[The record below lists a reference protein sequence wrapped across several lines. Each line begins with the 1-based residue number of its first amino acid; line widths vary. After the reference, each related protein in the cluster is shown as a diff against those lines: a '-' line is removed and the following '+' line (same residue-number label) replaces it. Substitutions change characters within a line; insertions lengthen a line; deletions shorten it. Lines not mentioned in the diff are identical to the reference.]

1 MLRSVV
7 LFTVSV
13 ESQFWATH
21 GLTLPD
27 GSKEPPH
34 GHNWN
39 VTAEISSETPNSM
52 GIIIDFRNLKQLMG
66 EIVADFRN
74 VPLEELSY
82 FQRNNPSAENI
93 AKYIFEKLEPGL
105 PEDVMLSHV
114 SVTEEPGCSA
124 KFGK

>member
-13 ESQFWATH
+13 GSRFWATH
-21 GLTLPD
+21 GLTLSE
-27 GSKEPPH
+27 GSKEPVH
-34 GHNWN
+34 GHNWS
-39 VTAEISSETPNSM
+39 VTAEVRSDTLNSM
-52 GIIIDFRNLKQLMG
+52 GIIMDFRHLKQLIG
-66 EIVADFRN
+66 EIAADFGN
-74 VPLEELSY
+74 VPLEQLSY

-105 PEDVMLSHV
+105 PEDVTLSHV

-124 KFGK
+124 KFSK